1 MLNIKFN
8 DTTKPTTDERILLNI
23 NDFDTVETFKSIR
36 TNIRFSLPKSD
47 GGKVICVTSSFPGE
61 GKTTTVINLA
71 ITHAQMGAKV
81 ILVDCDLRKS
91 TVHKYLKLKRQEGV
105 TDIVCG
111 FAELENAIQ
120 KNVQPNFD
128 VLTAGEV
135 PPNPAELL
143 ETDAFS
149 ELLED
154 LKAKYDYI
162 FIDTPPA
169 PIVTDTVLI
178 TRHCTGAIVVV
189 KENVTTYDLLDET
202 MATLKKAS
210 AKVIGVIM
218 LGVTSKEKKNRYYK
232 NKSSY
237 YTYGYAQ
244 SVDDNK

>member
-8 DTTKPTTDERILLNI
+8 DAVKNSNTERILSPSS
-23 NDFDTVETFKSIR
+23 DFNTVETYKSIR
-36 TNIRFSLPKSD
+36 TNIRFSLPKSE

-91 TVHKYLKLKRQEGV
+91 TTHKYLQIKRGEGV

-111 FAELENAIQ
+111 FAELDNAIQ
-120 KNVQPNFD
+120 KNVRPNLD
-128 VLTAGEV
+128 VLTAGEI

-143 ETDAFS
+143 ETDAFA
-149 ELLED
+149 ELVEQ

-169 PIVTDTVLI
+169 TIVTDAILV
-178 TRHCTGAIVVV
+178 TRHCTGTVVVV
-189 KENVTTYDLLDET
+189 KENITTYDILDET
-202 MATLKKAS
+202 MATLKTAS
-210 AKVIGVIM
+210 SKIIGIIM
-218 LGVTSKEKKNRYYK
+218 LGVNPKEKKNKYYK
-232 NKSSY
+232 SKNEY
-237 YTYGYAQ
+237 YAYSNPQ
-244 SVDDNK
+244 EK

>member
-8 DTTKPTTDERILLNI
+8 EASKLNPAERILSNI

-36 TNIRFSLPKSD
+36 TNIRFSLPKSE

-91 TVHKYLKLKRQEGV
+91 TIHKYLKLKHCEGV

-128 VLTAGEV
+128 VLTAGET

-143 ETDAFS
+143 ETDAFA
-149 ELLED
+149 ELLEE
-154 LKAKYDYI
+154 LKSKYDYI

-178 TRHCTGAIVVV
+178 TRHCTGAIVVI

-210 AKVIGVIM
+210 AKIIGVIM
-218 LGVTSKEKKNRYYK
+218 LGVASKEKKNRYYK
-232 NKSSY
+232 NRRSY
-237 YTYGYAQ
+237 YTYGYTQ
-244 SVDDNK
+244 TKDNN